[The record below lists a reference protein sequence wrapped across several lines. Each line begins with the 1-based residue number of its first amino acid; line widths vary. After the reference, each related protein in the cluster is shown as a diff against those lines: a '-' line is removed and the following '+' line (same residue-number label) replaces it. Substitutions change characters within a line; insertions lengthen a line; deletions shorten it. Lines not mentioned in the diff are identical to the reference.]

1 MTRTNAG
8 SCLVFVVALGV
19 LSTRGHAQSSTGV
32 PPQDDS
38 RAAQSQH
45 RAAVKAYARGK
56 YQEAIALF
64 SAADAQFPKAAFSFN
79 VARAYEAL
87 ADASSALAYYRDY
100 LRRAENPPD
109 AVAVNQRIRILAAQ
123 LASRGMQQLTLLS
136 SPRGAEVFVDRV
148 RVGLS
153 PITLDLT
160 PGKHAVRLT
169 LDGYQEIS
177 AEVEL
182 PPDLPREV
190 SFVLLAAPD
199 SETSLAL
206 PLVAAAPSSDSALR
220 PVGVVTLGAGVA
232 ALSAALTFEIMR
244 ANTEARARRETE
256 QTLFADQLD
265 TMQSQQTLAR
275 IFTGTGFG
283 LAAIG
288 GILFMVA
295 KLASERDSAERLTV
309 AWQPSNQQT
318 TVAGVF

>member
-1 MTRTNAG
+1 MTRTRAF
-8 SCLVFVVALGV
+8 SCLVFAVALGV
-19 LSTRGHAQSSTGV
+19 LPARGSAQSSTGV
-32 PPQDDS
+32 PIQDDS

-109 AVAVNQRIRILAAQ
+109 AVVVNRRIRILAAQ
-123 LASRGMQQLTLLS
+123 LARRGVQQLTLLS

-148 RVGLS
+148 RVGHS

-160 PGKHAVRLT
+160 PGKHAVRLR

-182 PPDLPREV
+182 PADVPRDV
-190 SFVLLAAPD
+190 SFMLLAAPIPEA
-199 SETSLAL
+199 SVAL
-206 PLVAAAPSSDSALR
+206 PLVAAGPASGSAL
-220 PVGVVTLGAGVA
+220 PTVGVVTFGAGLA
-232 ALSAALTFEIMR
+232 ALGVALTFEIMR
-244 ANTEARARRETE
+244 AKTEARARHETE
-256 QTLFADQLD
+256 QTLFADRLD

-275 IFTGTGFG
+275 VFTGTGFG
-283 LAAIG
+283 LAAVG
-288 GILFMVA
+288 GALFIVA
-295 KLASERDSAERLTV
+295 KLASEGDSGERLTV
-309 AWQPSNQQT
+309 AWRPSNQQT